1 MFILWKQ
8 LNIFDWKW
16 RIHAYV
22 NVTNKNNLTCKL
34 TSEVCPKTKKTNDY
48 QIEVFIESKITRL
61 MNYKTF
67 ATKRSMPHGQEN
79 IGLVCVI

>member
-34 TSEVCPKTKKTNDY
+34 TSEVTNDY
-48 QIEVFIESKITRL
+48 RLEVLIESKITRL

-67 ATKRSMPHGQEN
+67 ATKRSMPHGREN